1 MLYIKISKRGQDLS
15 PFFVK
20 DGSEVQPAGS
30 SKGFGVIGIGFPGLE
45 RVGGI
50 LKGKR
55 S

>member
-1 MLYIKISKRGQDLS
+1 MLYIKISKRGHLS
-15 PFFVK
+15 PFFVE

-30 SKGFGVIGIGFPGLE
+30 SKGFGVIGFGFPGLG